1 MTTDHERR
9 SRLMRFKIKQT
20 SWDLEDLKKVNRNA
34 KDALMQADEALHEVE
49 TVIGET
55 EKTIRQALEGRI
67 DLDLEVI
74 ETARQFLAEQQV
86 LRKQRCKE
94 QQQATQRLEQT
105 ESRLKQAA
113 LYVKALEQIKA
124 TSDKEIG
131 RLQENQ
137 MVEQITELWMQR
149 YGRDQWPI

>member
-1 MTTDHERR
+1 MTTNHERR
-9 SRLMRFKIKQT
+9 SRLMRLKIKQT
-20 SWDLEDLKKVNRNA
+20 SWDLEDLKKDNRNA
-34 KDALMQADEALHEVE
+34 KDALMQADEALEEVE

-55 EKTIRQALEGRI
+55 EKTIRRALEGQI

-74 ETARQFLAEQQV
+74 ETALQFLAEQQV
-86 LRKQRCKE
+86 LRQQRCKQ
-94 QQQATQRLEQT
+94 QQQAAQRLSQT

-124 TSDKEIG
+124 TSDKEIC

-137 MVEQITELWMQR
+137 MVEQTTELWMQR
-149 YGRDQWPI
+149 YGQDQWQI

>member
-1 MTTDHERR
+1 M
-9 SRLMRFKIKQT
+9 RLKIKQT
-20 SWDLEDLKKVNRNA
+20 SWDLEDLKKDHRNA
-34 KDALMQADEALHEVE
+34 KDALMQADAALDEVE

-55 EKTIRQALEGRI
+55 EKTIRQALEGQI

-105 ESRLKQAA
+105 ESRLKHAA

-124 TSDKEIG
+124 ASDKEIC

-137 MVEQITELWMQR
+137 MAEQTTELWMQR
-149 YGRDQWPI
+149 YGQDQWQI